1 MVDYVLNADLR
12 LKKSTKRKPCLA
24 TTFFNIQFGKHVGTV
39 KLMTYNRDK
48 SHVVFKRTN

>member
-24 TTFFNIQFGKHVGTV
+24 TIRKTR
-39 KLMTYNRDK
+39 RDGQANDLQQ
-48 SHVVFKRTN
+48 R